1 MIKKYKIVEKK
12 NFWFSISLLFILVGL
27 TLMSYRALTQKPILN
42 FGIDFTGGTSISL
55 KIEALNKN
63 LLQYK
68 DKGQT
73 EDEVKIAFI
82 EDVRNVL
89 GEVGLEKSY
98 IQITKDKEVLIKTTE
113 LKDEKRVEI
122 LDLLENKFGGLELL
136 EADVVG
142 PIIGAELKTTSLWII
157 FVVMVMLLLYITWRF
172 EFVFGISALMALLHD
187 ALVIVCFAAIFN
199 VEINVPFV
207 AALLTVLGYSINDTI
222 VVFDRIRENLF
233 SAKMK
238 SGIKNIINESLSQTM
253 RRTIHTSVTTLLV
266 VGCLFL
272 FGGATIKSF
281 TLVLL
286 VGILSGTYSSLCI
299 ASPILAMVS
308 DKK

>member
-12 NFWFSISLLFILVGL
+12 NFWFSMSLLFILVGL

-113 LKDEKRVEI
+113 LTDDKRVEI

>member
-1 MIKKYKIVEKK
+1 
-12 NFWFSISLLFILVGL
+12 
-27 TLMSYRALTQKPILN
+27 MSYRALTQKPILN

-113 LKDEKRVEI
+113 LTDDKRVEI

-238 SGIKNIINESLSQTM
+238 SDIKNIINESLSQTM

>member
-12 NFWFSISLLFILVGL
+12 NFWFSMSLLFILVGL

-113 LKDEKRVEI
+113 LTDDKRVEI

-238 SGIKNIINESLSQTM
+238 SDIKNIINES
-253 RRTIHTSVTTLLV
+253 
-266 VGCLFL
+266 
-272 FGGATIKSF
+272 
-281 TLVLL
+281 
-286 VGILSGTYSSLCI
+286 
-299 ASPILAMVS
+299 
-308 DKK
+308 

>member
-1 MIKKYKIVEKK
+1 
-12 NFWFSISLLFILVGL
+12 
-27 TLMSYRALTQKPILN
+27 MS
-42 FGIDFTGGTSISL
+42 S
-55 KIEALNKN
+55 
-63 LLQYK
+63 
-68 DKGQT
+68 
-73 EDEVKIAFI
+73 
-82 EDVRNVL
+82 
-89 GEVGLEKSY
+89 
-98 IQITKDKEVLIKTTE
+98 
-113 LKDEKRVEI
+113 
-122 LDLLENKFGGLELL
+122 
-136 EADVVG
+136 
-142 PIIGAELKTTSLWII
+142 
-157 FVVMVMLLLYITWRF
+157 
-172 EFVFGISALMALLHD
+172 
-187 ALVIVCFAAIFN
+187 FAAIFN

-238 SGIKNIINESLSQTM
+238 SDIKNIINESLSQTM

>member
-12 NFWFSISLLFILVGL
+12 NFWFSMSLLFILVGL

-113 LKDEKRVEI
+113 LTDDKRVEI

-238 SGIKNIINESLSQTM
+238 SDIKNIINESLSQTM